1 VTVNQTLDRLEAAVE
16 QQRRFAS
23 DASHD
28 LRSPITAMRLQ
39 VEEAQLHP
47 DETDWP
53 KTADALGIS
62 LDRLEAIVTDLLA
75 LARLESGTK
84 CAREPIDLGELV
96 TGELRRRSDRI
107 PITAEALP
115 GVVINGDRL
124 QLIRLLTNLLDNAE
138 RHTASAVTVS
148 VRRDDGEAILE
159 VSDDGPGVPPDQR
172 ERVFERFTRLD
183 TARNKE
189 TGGTGLGLPIA
200 REIAEQ
206 HGGTL
211 TIEDSDQGA
220 RFVLRIPIHA
230 SSQAQAR

>member
-1 VTVNQTLDRLEAAVE
+1 
-16 QQRRFAS
+16 
-23 DASHD
+23 
-28 LRSPITAMRLQ
+28 
-39 VEEAQLHP
+39 
-47 DETDWP
+47 
-53 KTADALGIS
+53 
-62 LDRLEAIVTDLLA
+62 
-75 LARLESGTK
+75 
-84 CAREPIDLGELV
+84 
-96 TGELRRRSDRI
+96 
-107 PITAEALP
+107 
-115 GVVINGDRL
+115 VVINGDRL

-220 RFVLRIPIHA
+220 RFVLRIPIHD